1 MKLKIITTGGT
12 IDKIYFDA
20 RSEYQVGEPQ
30 IGEVLK
36 EANVALEYEIISLL
50 RKDSLELTDRD
61 RRLICRTVESTSEQH
76 VIVTHGTD
84 TMIETAR
91 ELKIVTDKVI
101 VLTGAMQPAKF
112 RFTDA
117 VFNIACAVTAVQL
130 LPVGVHICMNGRIF
144 DPDRIHKNR
153 QLNQFEVLDK

>member
-20 RSEYQVGEPQ
+20 KSEYQVGEPQ

-36 EANVALEYEIISLL
+36 EANVALAYEVVSVL
-50 RKDSLELTDRD
+50 RKDSLDLTDED
-61 RRLICRTVESTSEQH
+61 RHLICRTVDAVAEKH

-91 ELKIVTDKVI
+91 VLKSISGKVI

-117 VFNIACAVTAVQL
+117 VFNIACAVVAVQL
-130 LPVGVHICMNGRIF
+130 LPEGVHICMNGRIF
-144 DPDRIHKNR
+144 DPDKTRKNR
-153 QLNQFEVLDK
+153 RLNQFEALKG

>member
-20 RSEYQVGEPQ
+20 KSEFQVGDPQ

-36 EANVALEYEIISLL
+36 EANVALEYEIISPV
-50 RKDSLELTDRD
+50 RKDSLDLTDED
-61 RRLICRTVESTSEQH
+61 RRLIFQAVDSASQRY

-84 TMIETAR
+84 TMIETAKV
-91 ELKIVTDKVI
+91 LKGIAEKVI

-117 VFNIACAVTAVQL
+117 VFNIACAVT
-130 LPVGVHICMNGRIF
+130 ICISMLTR
-144 DPDRIHKNR
+144 D
-153 QLNQFEVLDK
+153 

>member
-20 RSEYQVGEPQ
+20 KSEYQVGEPQ

-36 EANVALEYEIISLL
+36 EANVALAYDIVSVL
-50 RKDSLELTDRD
+50 RKDSLDLTDED
-61 RRLICRTVESTSEQH
+61 RRLICRTVDSAAERH

-91 ELKIVTDKVI
+91 VLKKLSGKVI

-117 VFNIACAVTAVQL
+117 IFNIACAVVAVQL
-130 LPVGVHICMNGRIF
+130 LPDGVHICMNGRIF
-144 DPDRIHKNR
+144 DPDRARKNR
-153 QLNQFEVLDK
+153 QLNQFEAY

>member
-20 RSEYQVGEPQ
+20 KSEYQVGEPQ

-36 EANVALEYEIISLL
+36 EANVALAYEVVSVL
-50 RKDSLELTDRD
+50 RKDSLDLTDED
-61 RRLICRTVESTSEQH
+61 RRLICRTVDAAAEKH

-91 ELKIVTDKVI
+91 ALKSISGKVI

-117 VFNIACAVTAVQL
+117 VFNIACAVVAVQL
-130 LPVGVHICMNGRIF
+130 LPEGVHICMNGRIF
-144 DPDRIHKNR
+144 DPDKTRKNR
-153 QLNQFEVLDK
+153 QLNQFEALKG